1 VTSTTSSKP
10 TVPVVRLR
18 VVASGA
24 PKRGSAV
31 AGLYQR
37 LRQELIV
44 GGGETPENPD
54 PSTKSTAVI
63 SGLVILGLLV
73 WLGVENPWTLLFVV
87 GLLVSVFLHEIGHF
101 ATARWT
107 GMKVTQFYMGF
118 GPRLWSRSRGELEYG
133 FRALPLGAFVRI
145 IGMNTLDEVEPG
157 DEDRAY
163 RNKSYPRQFL
173 VITAGSLMHFIL
185 ALAIFTGVYSSAGRW
200 AETGRVEVAF
210 TSAPGSPAEELGLGV
225 GDVITAIGGTS
236 VTTREEL
243 VEAIVARSPGDMVD
257 VTFERNGAA
266 TTESVVLAANPGAP
280 EVAYLGIASW
290 SKDYVR
296 ESLPSSLAW
305 AVRDSVS
312 SVGNSVKGVITALNP
327 MNSIR
332 ALQNPNE
339 NLETRPTTVVG
350 ASQIGGQLGESE
362 GLKGVLLLLASVNVF
377 VGVFNLFPL
386 LPFDGGHAAIATY
399 ERVRS
404 RNGTR
409 YRADVNK
416 MIPVTTVVL
425 GLLAFLLFAGL
436 YLDITNPL

>member
-1 VTSTTSSKP
+1 M
-10 TVPVVRLR
+10 
-18 VVASGA
+18 
-24 PKRGSAV
+24 
-31 AGLYQR
+31 AGIYQR

-44 GGGETPENPD
+44 GGGETTENPD
-54 PSTKSTAVI
+54 PSTKSTAVV
-63 SGLVILGLLV
+63 SGLLILGLLV
-73 WLGVENPWTLLFVV
+73 WLGIENAWTLLFVV
-87 GLLVSVFLHEIGHF
+87 GLLLSVFLHEIGHF

-118 GPRLWSRSRGELEYG
+118 GPRLWSRTRGELEYG
-133 FRALPLGAFVRI
+133 VRALPLGAFVRI
-145 IGMNTLDEVEPG
+145 VGMNVLDEVEPG
-157 DEDRAY
+157 DEGRAY

-185 ALAIFTGVYSSAGRW
+185 ALALFTGVYSSAGRW
-200 AETGRVEVAF
+200 AETGEATVAF
-210 TSAPGSPAEELGLGV
+210 TSAPGSPAEGLGLQV
-225 GDVITAIGGTS
+225 GDVITVIGGAS
-236 VTTREEL
+236 VASRDEL
-243 VEAIVARSPGDMVD
+243 VEAITARQPGETVD
-257 VTFERNGAA
+257 VTWLRDGVA
-266 TTESVVLAANPGAP
+266 TTESVVLAENPRDP
-280 EVAYLGIASW
+280 DVAYLGIASW
-290 SKDYVR
+290 SKDYVK
-296 ESLPSSLAW
+296 ESVTSSLGW

-312 SVGNSVKGVITALNP
+312 TVGNSVKGVITALNP

-362 GLKGVLLLLASVNVF
+362 GLKGVLILLASVNVF

-399 ERVRS
+399 ERLRS
-404 RNGTR
+404 RNGAR

>member
-1 VTSTTSSKP
+1 
-10 TVPVVRLR
+10 
-18 VVASGA
+18 
-24 PKRGSAV
+24 
-31 AGLYQR
+31 
-37 LRQELIV
+37 
-44 GGGETPENPD
+44 
-54 PSTKSTAVI
+54 
-63 SGLVILGLLV
+63 
-73 WLGVENPWTLLFVV
+73 
-87 GLLVSVFLHEIGHF
+87 
-101 ATARWT
+101 
-107 GMKVTQFYMGF
+107 
-118 GPRLWSRSRGELEYG
+118 
-133 FRALPLGAFVRI
+133 
-145 IGMNTLDEVEPG
+145 
-157 DEDRAY
+157 
-163 RNKSYPRQFL
+163 
-173 VITAGSLMHFIL
+173 MHFIL
-185 ALAIFTGVYSSAGRW
+185 ALAIFTSVYSSAGRW

-210 TSAPGSPAEELGLGV
+210 ASAPGSPAEKLGLGV
-225 GDVITAIGGTS
+225 GDVVTAIGGAA

-243 VEAIVARSPGDMVD
+243 VEAITALSPGDTVD
-257 VTFERNGAA
+257 VTFERNGAT

-362 GLKGVLLLLASVNVF
+362 GLKGMLLLLASVNVF

>member
-1 VTSTTSSKP
+1 M
-10 TVPVVRLR
+10 PVVRPR
-18 VVASGA
+18 VVVSGA
-24 PKRGSAV
+24 PKRGRAV

-54 PSTKSTAVI
+54 SSTKSTAVI
-63 SGLVILGLLV
+63 SGLVLLGLLV

-133 FRALPLGAFVRI
+133 IRALPLGAFVRI
-145 IGMNTLDEVEPG
+145 IGMNALDEVELG

-173 VITAGSLMHFIL
+173 VITAGSLMHFII

-225 GDVITAIGGTS
+225 GDVITAVGGTS
-236 VTTREEL
+236 VTSREDL
-243 VEAIVARSPGDMVD
+243 VEAIVARSPGDTVD
-257 VTFERNGAA
+257 VTFERNGAV
-266 TTESVVLAANPGAP
+266 TTERVVLAANPSAP
-280 EVAYLGIASW
+280 GVAFLGIASW

-296 ESLPSSLAW
+296 ESLPSSFTW

-350 ASQIGGQLGESE
+350 ASQIGGQLGDSE

-404 RNGTR
+404 RTGMR

-416 MIPVTTVVL
+416 MIPFTTVVL

>member
-1 VTSTTSSKP
+1 MP
-10 TVPVVRLR
+10 PR
-18 VVASGA
+18 VDASGN
-24 PKRGSAV
+24 PTRSSTV
-31 AGLYQR
+31 AGIYQR

-44 GGGETPENPD
+44 GGGEPSDNPD
-54 PSTKSTAVI
+54 PSTKSTAIV

-73 WLGVENPWTLLFVV
+73 WLGIANAWTLLFVV
-87 GLLVSVFLHEIGHF
+87 GLLLSVFLHEIGHF

-118 GPRLWSRSRGELEYG
+118 GPRLWSRTRGELEYG
-133 FRALPLGAFVRI
+133 VRALPLGAFVRI
-145 IGMNTLDEVEPG
+145 VGMNVLDEVESG
-157 DEDRAY
+157 DEARAY

-185 ALAIFTGVYSSAGRW
+185 ALAIFAGVYSSAGRW

-210 TSAPGSPAEELGLGV
+210 ASAPGSPAEKLGLGV
-225 GDVITAIGGTS
+225 GDVVTAIGGTA

-243 VEAIVARSPGDMVD
+243 VAAITARSPGDSVD
-257 VTFERNGAA
+257 VTFERNGA
-266 TTESVVLAANPGAP
+266 TTTASVVLAANPGAP

-312 SVGNSVKGVITALNP
+312 SVGNSVKGVVTALNP

-339 NLETRPTTVVG
+339 NLDTRPTTVVG

-399 ERVRS
+399 ERIRS
-404 RNGTR
+404 RKGTR

-416 MIPVTTVVL
+416 MIPITTVVL

>member
-1 VTSTTSSKP
+1 M
-10 TVPVVRLR
+10 LR
-18 VVASGA
+18 RVDASGT
-24 PKRGSAV
+24 PKRGSEV
-31 AGLYQR
+31 AGIYQR

-44 GGGETPENPD
+44 GGGEPSESPD
-54 PSTKSTAVI
+54 PSTKSTAI
-63 SGLVILGLLV
+63 GSGLVILGLLV
-73 WLGVENPWTLLFVV
+73 WLGFENVWTLLFVV

-133 FRALPLGAFVRI
+133 VRALPLGAFVRI
-145 IGMNTLDEVEPG
+145 VGMNVLDEVEPG
-157 DEDRAY
+157 DENRAY

-210 TSAPGSPAEELGLGV
+210 TAAPGSPAENLGLQV
-225 GDVITAIGGTS
+225 GDVVTAIGDTAVS
-236 VTTREEL
+236 SRDEL
-243 VEAIVARSPGDMVD
+243 VEAITSRTPGDSID
-257 VTFERNGAA
+257 VAFERDGVP
-266 TTESVVLAANPGAP
+266 TTKTVELAENPRDP
-280 EVAYLGIASW
+280 DVAYLGIASW

-296 ESLPSSLAW
+296 ESLLSSLSW

-312 SVGNSVKGVITALNP
+312 SVGNSVKGVVTALNP

-339 NLETRPTTVVG
+339 NPETRPTTVVG

-399 ERVRS
+399 ERLRS

>member
-1 VTSTTSSKP
+1 VSQ
-10 TVPVVRLR
+10 R
-18 VVASGA
+18 VDALGT
-24 PKRGSAV
+24 PKRGSTV
-31 AGLYQR
+31 AGIYQR
-37 LRQELIV
+37 LRHELIV
-44 GGGETPENPD
+44 GGGEPSDSPD
-54 PSTKSTAVI
+54 PSTKSTAIV
-63 SGLVILGLLV
+63 SGLVILGLLA
-73 WLGVENPWTLLFVV
+73 WLGFENTWTLLFVV
-87 GLLVSVFLHEIGHF
+87 GLLVSVFFHEIGHF

-107 GMKVTQFYMGF
+107 GMRVTQFYMGF
-118 GPRLWSRSRGELEYG
+118 GPRLWSRTRGELEYG
-133 FRALPLGAFVRI
+133 VRALPLGAFVRI
-145 IGMNTLDEVEPG
+145 VGMNVLDEVEPG
-157 DEDRAY
+157 AEDQAY

-185 ALAIFTGVYSSAGRW
+185 ALAIFTGLYSTAGRY

-210 TSAPGSPAEELGLGV
+210 ASAPGSPAETLGLRV
-225 GDVITAIGGTS
+225 GDFVTAIGGTAVS
-236 VTTREEL
+236 SRDQL
-243 VEAIVARSPGDMVD
+243 VEAITARVPGDRVD
-257 VTFERNGAA
+257 VSFERDGVP
-266 TTESVVLAANPGAP
+266 TTQSVILVANPREP
-280 EVAYLGIASW
+280 DVAYLGIASW

-296 ESLPSSLAW
+296 ESLVSSLGW

-312 SVGNSVKGVITALNP
+312 SMGNSIKGVVTALNP

-350 ASQIGGQLGESE
+350 ASQIGGRLGESE

-399 ERVRS
+399 ERLRS

-416 MIPVTTVVL
+416 MIPLTTVVL
-425 GLLAFLLFAGL
+425 GLLAFLLFSGL
-436 YLDITNPL
+436 YLDISNPL

>member
-1 VTSTTSSKP
+1 M
-10 TVPVVRLR
+10 LR
-18 VVASGA
+18 RVDASGT
-24 PKRGSAV
+24 PKRASAV
-31 AGLYQR
+31 AGIYQR

-44 GGGETPENPD
+44 GGGEPSDSPD
-54 PSTKSTAVI
+54 PSTKSTAI
-63 SGLVILGLLV
+63 GSGLVILGLLV
-73 WLGVENPWTLLFVV
+73 WLGFENAWTLLFVV

-133 FRALPLGAFVRI
+133 VRALPLGAFVRI
-145 IGMNTLDEVEPG
+145 VGMNVLDEVEPG

-210 TSAPGSPAEELGLGV
+210 TAAPGSPAETLGLQV
-225 GDVITAIGGTS
+225 GDVVTAIGDTAVAS
-236 VTTREEL
+236 RDEL
-243 VEAIVARSPGDMVD
+243 VEAITSRTPGDSVE
-257 VTFERNGAA
+257 VAFERDGVP
-266 TTESVVLAANPGAP
+266 TTKTVELAANPRDP
-280 EVAYLGIASW
+280 DVAYLGVASW

-296 ESLPSSLAW
+296 ESLPSSLSW

-312 SVGNSVKGVITALNP
+312 SVGNSVKGVVTALNP

-339 NLETRPTTVVG
+339 NPETRPTTVVG

-399 ERVRS
+399 ERLRS

>member
-1 VTSTTSSKP
+1 
-10 TVPVVRLR
+10 
-18 VVASGA
+18 
-24 PKRGSAV
+24 V
-31 AGLYQR
+31 AGIYQR

-44 GGGETPENPD
+44 GGGEPSESPD
-54 PSTKSTAVI
+54 PSTKSTAIV

-73 WLGVENPWTLLFVV
+73 WLGFENAWTLLFVV
-87 GLLVSVFLHEIGHF
+87 GLLLSVFLHEIGHF

-133 FRALPLGAFVRI
+133 VRALPLGAFVRI
-145 IGMNTLDEVEPG
+145 VGMNVLDEVEPG
-157 DEDRAY
+157 DEARAY

-210 TSAPGSPAEELGLGV
+210 TSAPGSPAEALGLQV
-225 GDVITAIGGTS
+225 GDFVTAIGDDRVLS
-236 VTTREEL
+236 RDEL
-243 VEAIVARSPGDMVD
+243 VEAI
-257 VTFERNGAA
+257 T
-266 TTESVVLAANPGAP
+266 
-280 EVAYLGIASW
+280 LGIASW

-296 ESLPSSLAW
+296 ESPLSSLGW

-312 SVGNSVKGVITALNP
+312 SVGNSVKGVVTALNP

-339 NLETRPTTVVG
+339 NPETRPTTVVG

-399 ERVRS
+399 ERLRS

>member
-1 VTSTTSSKP
+1 MTSRDELVDAITS
-10 TVPVVRLR
+10 
-18 VVASGA
+18 
-24 PKRGSAV
+24 
-31 AGLYQR
+31 
-37 LRQELIV
+37 
-44 GGGETPENPD
+44 
-54 PSTKSTAVI
+54 
-63 SGLVILGLLV
+63 
-73 WLGVENPWTLLFVV
+73 
-87 GLLVSVFLHEIGHF
+87 
-101 ATARWT
+101 
-107 GMKVTQFYMGF
+107 
-118 GPRLWSRSRGELEYG
+118 
-133 FRALPLGAFVRI
+133 RA
-145 IGMNTLDEVEPG
+145 PG
-157 DEDRAY
+157 D
-163 RNKSYPRQFL
+163 
-173 VITAGSLMHFIL
+173 T
-185 ALAIFTGVYSSAGRW
+185 
-200 AETGRVEVAF
+200 
-210 TSAPGSPAEELGLGV
+210 
-225 GDVITAIGGTS
+225 
-236 VTTREEL
+236 
-243 VEAIVARSPGDMVD
+243 VD
-257 VTFERNGAA
+257 ITFERDGVA
-266 TTESVVLAANPGAP
+266 TTESVVLAANPREAD
-280 EVAYLGIASW
+280 VAYLGIASW

-296 ESLPSSLAW
+296 QPLLSSLGW

-312 SVGNSVKGVITALNP
+312 SVGNSVKGVVTALNP

-416 MIPVTTVVL
+416 MIPVTTIVL

>member
-1 VTSTTSSKP
+1 M
-10 TVPVVRLR
+10 PVVRLR

-44 GGGETPENPD
+44 GGGENPENPD

-145 IGMNTLDEVEPG
+145 IGMNALDEVEPG

-257 VTFERNGAA
+257 VTFERNGAV
-266 TTESVVLAANPGAP
+266 TTESVVLATNPGAP